1 MLDCK
6 KRENGSFPRY
16 TYRPEFRI
24 LKRISEM
31 IIQHPG
37 LQNKHAYVYFL

>member
-16 TYRPEFRI
+16 MYRPEFRI

-31 IIQHPG
+31 ISRHLG
-37 LQNKHAYVYFL
+37 LQNKHAYVYCL